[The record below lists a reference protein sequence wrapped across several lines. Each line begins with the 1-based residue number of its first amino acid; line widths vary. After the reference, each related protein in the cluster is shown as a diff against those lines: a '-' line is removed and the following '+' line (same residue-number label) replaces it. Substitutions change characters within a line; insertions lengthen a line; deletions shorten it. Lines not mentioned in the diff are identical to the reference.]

1 MKSDEV
7 AVEEEAERIIAER
20 RRSFYRTD
28 PLNPGFL
35 SLPMQDRVSDAFDE
49 LDEAELRLWK
59 ARRNADGREGDVP
72 GEGAPELE
80 LERAELAHRLAT
92 NRVARVRLA
101 ATVLLAKSVPDVSEL
116 AAALM
121 VLPDVEELTAALFNL
136 SDIGELA
143 EAIRELRNG

>member
-7 AVEEEAERIIAER
+7 AVEEEAERIIAERRKLRER

-101 ATVLLAKSVPDVSEL
+101 ATAHSSASSRK
-116 AAALM
+116 AAASGC
-121 VLPDVEELTAALFNL
+121 PC
-136 SDIGELA
+136 SP
-143 EAIRELRNG
+143 